1 MAHPRDILEFT
12 PVEDLDQA
20 IAVDLLVELFLKLA
34 HRPGDQLQYLPLKL
48 IEARYGL
55 GALEL
60 QQLFDPGDWCV
71 VAALVDAP
79 GATAQILLAAQHL
92 ERQRL
97 LTDCAIV

>member
-1 MAHPRDILEFT
+1 MAHPRDIFEFT

-34 HRPGDQLQYLPLKL
+34 HRPGDQIQHLPLKL
-48 IEARYGL
+48 IEGRYRL
-55 GALEL
+55 GTLEL
-60 QQLFDPGDWCV
+60 QQLFDPGDWRV

-79 GATAQILLAAQHL
+79 GATAQLLLAAHDL

-97 LTDCAIV
+97 LTDRA